1 MATRKVNE
9 SPTAPPRFFVIH
21 DGTPPAQVFAPVVS
35 GEVKGHGLVPRDYRT
50 YPAQM
55 FAPPSDMPLIPEG
68 EWAER
73 IRDKDAA
80 KSWLRDIRDTG
91 NAGQPIPSL
100 DQNGQ
105 GYCWAYSTTACVLL
119 IRALNN
125 QPYVRLSA
133 HAIGCMVKGFR
144 DEGGWCGLSAKYHRE
159 VGCPS
164 VAFWAEKS
172 MSRSNDKPETWANA
186 ALHKVTE
193 DWVDLTRDVYDQ
205 NLTWAQVVTCALS
218 NIPQA
223 NDFNDWSH
231 SVAGGLRLVNGN
243 AHRDTTRA
251 ESGKL
256 MAAAEVARYW
266 GLDHPVTRGFGNEIW
281 NSWTDQWGERGMGVR
296 TGSKAIPDGAVALRV
311 TGASRV

>member
-1 MATRKVNE
+1 MAAKKVNTSATE
-9 SPTAPPRFFVIH
+9 PPRHFVIH
-21 DGTPPAQVFAPVVS
+21 DGTPPERMFAPVVN
-35 GEVKGHGLVPRDYRT
+35 GEIKGHGYVPRDYRT
-50 YPAQM
+50 HPAQM
-55 FAPPSDMPLIPEG
+55 FAPPSDMPLIPRA
-68 EWAER
+68 EWPER
-73 IRDKDAA
+73 IRDKDAK

-91 NAGQPIPSL
+91 NAGQRIPSL

-105 GYCWAYSTTACVLL
+105 GFCWAYSTTHAVILL
-119 IRALNN
+119 RALMN

-133 HAIGCMVKGFR
+133 HAIGCKVKNFR

-205 NLTWAQVVTCALS
+205 NLTFEQACSCLLS
-218 NIPQA
+218 DVPVPE
-223 NDFNDWSH
+223 DFNHWSH
-231 SVAGGLRLVNGN
+231 SVCGCFLVNGN
-243 AHRDTTRA
+243 DHRDTTRA

-266 GLDHPVTRGFGNEIW
+266 GLDHPVTGGIGNGLW
-281 NSWTDQWGERGMGVR
+281 NSWTDGWGDAGMGVL